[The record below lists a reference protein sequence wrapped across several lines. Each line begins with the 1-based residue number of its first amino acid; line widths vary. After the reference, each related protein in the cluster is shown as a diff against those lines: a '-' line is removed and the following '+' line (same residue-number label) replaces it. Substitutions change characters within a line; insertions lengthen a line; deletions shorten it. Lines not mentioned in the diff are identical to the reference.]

1 LYPFYDLFP
10 QVTSPPPSP
19 SPSPPSPP
27 FVISSPPPTNTTI
40 RKGWLTSFLYWNYF
54 TCFTVS
60 SFSFCNFYLKHGC
73 AWQGRRILLLW
84 QLLLPSSLH
93 LSSWHLLSSFSP
105 FSVLGSQSKRS
116 KVSYCLLVLT

>member
-40 RKGWLTSFLYWNYF
+40 RKGWLTSFLY
-54 TCFTVS
+54 
-60 SFSFCNFYLKHGC
+60 
-73 AWQGRRILLLW
+73 
-84 QLLLPSSLH
+84 
-93 LSSWHLLSSFSP
+93 
-105 FSVLGSQSKRS
+105 
-116 KVSYCLLVLT
+116 

>member
-40 RKGWLTSFLYWNYF
+40 RKGWLTSF
-54 TCFTVS
+54 S
-60 SFSFCNFYLKHGC
+60 ILKLFHLFHGF
-73 AWQGRRILLLW
+73 QF
-84 QLLLPSSLH
+84 QLL
-93 LSSWHLLSSFSP
+93 
-105 FSVLGSQSKRS
+105 
-116 KVSYCLLVLT
+116 